1 MRSAPSI
8 LVAALALVA
17 CSDGLAPVTVG
28 PPYLLRTVNGQPLPW
43 STPPGDSSYTPAT
56 ITEGW
61 VTLLD
66 QTRAERHER
75 IGRWV
80 LAPNGVDSL
89 WIGSEWTQ
97 TAAYERRSNRI
108 ILTYPTGMFEWFVPP
123 QPAETLYV
131 THSGGLMLRLTGLV
145 PPLDSVIKVYCT
157 TSRC

>member
-43 STPPGDSSYTPAT
+43 STPPSDSSYTPAT

-66 QTRAERHER
+66 QTCAQRHER

-80 LAPNGVDSL
+80 IAPNGVDSL
-89 WIGSEWTQ
+89 WIGSVWTE
-97 TAAYERRSNRI
+97 AATYERGSNTI
-108 ILTYPTGMFEWFVPP
+108 ILTYATSAFEWFIPP

-157 TSRC
+157 TSTC